1 MILKESKKIQCPGL
15 SGTCLGNCSVLGTV
29 APPGGRTLPE
39 VQPEE
44 PGYRGGGW
52 AQLPSRTKDE
62 TCRPHT
68 QTHAFTGTP
77 ASPKQPTQP
86 QSPTTRAHTPT
97 CPDGG
102 VSRHRGT
109 RDPGHTLET
118 QTPVQRQTP
127 RRPRHADSAQAQGGL
142 LHPQTQSRLRNLETP
157 AGLVG
162 GPSPYQHS
170 PPSFSWGCT
179 RPAPSRGPLGG
190 PRERPLLHQQRL

>member
-1 MILKESKKIQCPGL
+1 M
-15 SGTCLGNCSVLGTV
+15 TSVLACLERVWET
-29 APPGGRTLPE
+29 AQCWGRWPHPE
-39 VQPEE
+39 AGHCLRSSPRS
-44 PGYRGGGW
+44 PATGGGLGT
-52 AQLPSRTKDE
+52 ASQSDQRRE
-62 TCRPHT
+62 CRPHT

-127 RRPRHADSAQAQGGL
+127 RRPRHTDSAQAQGGL